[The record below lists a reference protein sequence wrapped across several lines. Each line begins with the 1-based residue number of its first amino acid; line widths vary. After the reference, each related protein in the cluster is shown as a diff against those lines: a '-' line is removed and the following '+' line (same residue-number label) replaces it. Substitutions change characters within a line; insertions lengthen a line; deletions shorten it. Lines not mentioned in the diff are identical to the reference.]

1 MTNQQ
6 PKLRFKG
13 FSGDWDEK
21 KLGDVFLFS
30 ISNNSLSRANLNNKN
45 GDIKNIHYGDVLI
58 NYKSILDVKL
68 NSIPYINNSS
78 IENYKDNFLKN
89 GDIVFADAAED
100 ETVGKAVEIDN
111 VNNEYVVAGL
121 HTIASRPKKELGK
134 YYWGFYINSNS
145 YHRQLLR
152 LIQGSKVSSIN
163 KGNLKNS
170 IVKFPKNEEQQK
182 IGTFFKQLDDTIE
195 LYQKQLN
202 LVKEQKKGF
211 LQKMFPKDGEKIPE
225 LRFKGFSGD
234 WDKIKIGEL
243 AEIVRGSSPR
253 PISDPRW
260 FDNNSDIGWLRISD
274 VTKQNGRITNLEQ
287 KISKEAENKTRV
299 LYDKHLLLSIAATV
313 GKPVINYVKTGVH
326 DGFLIFINPLFE
338 IEYMYQWLDAYRP
351 KWKKYGQ
358 PGSQVNLN
366 SELVKS
372 HSIYI
377 PNNEEQQKI
386 GAFFKQLDENIEL
399 LENKLN
405 DLNKLKKG
413 FLQKM
418 FV

>member
-1 MTNQQ
+1 MTSQL
-6 PKLRFKG
+6 PELRFKG
-13 FSGDWDEK
+13 FSGDWEEK
-21 KLGDVFLFS
+21 KLGDVFSFS
-30 ISNNSLSRANLNNKN
+30 ISNNSISRANLNYKN

-58 NYKSILDVKL
+58 NYKSILNTKL

-78 IENYKDNFLKN
+78 IEKYKGNFLKN

-111 VNNEYVVAGL
+111 VNNDYVVAGL
-121 HTIASRPKKELGK
+121 HTIASRPKKEMGK

-202 LVKEQKKGF
+202 LVKKQKKGF
-211 LQKMFPKDGEKIPE
+211 LQKMFPKDGEQVPE
-225 LRFKGFSGD
+225 LRFKGFNGD
-234 WDKIKIGEL
+234 WEEKQLKNIIDVRDGTHESPKPQNEGYKLITSKNLKNGKIDMKNAYYISKSDYIKINNRSKV
-243 AEIVRGSSPR
+243 EIGDILFGMIGTIGN
-253 PISDPRW
+253 PIVIQNDEFAIKNVALLKTST
-260 FDNNSDIGWLRISD
+260 FKGNFYLLNYLKSHLIKKQFHKFNAGGTQKFISL
-274 VTKQNGRITNLEQ
+274 N
-287 KISKEAENKTRV
+287 
-299 LYDKHLLLSIAATV
+299 
-313 GKPVINYVKTGVH
+313 VI
-326 DGFLIFINPLFE
+326 
-338 IEYMYQWLDAYRP
+338 R
-351 KWKKYGQ
+351 
-358 PGSQVNLN
+358 NLN
-366 SELVKS
+366 VLL
-372 HSIYI
+372 
-377 PNNEEQQKI
+377 PDNEEQQKI

-399 LENKLN
+399 LENKLI

>member
-13 FSGDWDEK
+13 F
-21 KLGDVFLFS
+21 
-30 ISNNSLSRANLNNKN
+30 R
-45 GDIKNIHYGDVLI
+45 
-58 NYKSILDVKL
+58 
-68 NSIPYINNSS
+68 
-78 IENYKDNFLKN
+78 
-89 GDIVFADAAED
+89 
-100 ETVGKAVEIDN
+100 
-111 VNNEYVVAGL
+111 
-121 HTIASRPKKELGK
+121 
-134 YYWGFYINSNS
+134 
-145 YHRQLLR
+145 
-152 LIQGSKVSSIN
+152 
-163 KGNLKNS
+163 
-170 IVKFPKNEEQQK
+170 
-182 IGTFFKQLDDTIE
+182 
-195 LYQKQLN
+195 
-202 LVKEQKKGF
+202 
-211 LQKMFPKDGEKIPE
+211 
-225 LRFKGFSGD
+225 GD

-338 IEYMYQWLDAYRP
+338 IEYMYQWLDAFRP

-372 HSIYI
+372 QSIYI
-377 PNNEEQQKI
+377 PQNKEQQKI
-386 GAFFKQLDENIEL
+386 GTFFKQLDATIELYQKQLSLVKEQKKGFLQNMFPKDGEKVPELRFKGFSGDWDEKKLGEVSEIIDGDRGKNYPSISDFSNKGHTLFLNASNVTKNGFSFGQNQYINEVKSDSMGKGKLEEGDIILTTRGSIGNIAWYDRNISTLFPFVRINSGMLILRTKNTESPNFISQYLKSPIGRKQINFISFGSAQPQLTKKDISLYLIKKPILKEQQKIGSFFKQLDENIEL